1 MNFND
6 IETMVK
12 SKFKDIKKHA
22 EEIAHEIEVR
32 SGYLRKAEQYKRL
45 EFNLSFALDDIES
58 TAKDVQTAKTSAN
71 KDSVTVKGKAP
82 NTLYIEKRNL
92 MKQKLEMLGEDMGG
106 YKGIKADGGKVDQ
119 AKQLAAKTAKD
130 IEGCQKQTQQLAE
143 YIEGSDWE
151 GQFANKVKDVL
162 LIMAKFQEELVQPI
176 ADHQKAIDNLSQ
188 NLAKY
193 DTLSIK
199 QGLDRVN
206 P

>member
-45 EFNLSFALDDIES
+45 EFNLSFES
-58 TAKDVQTAKTSAN
+58 TAKDVQTAKSSAN

-92 MKQKLEMLGEDMGG
+92 MKQKLEMLGEDID
-106 YKGIKADGGKVDQ
+106 K
-119 AKQLAAKTAKD
+119 
-130 IEGCQKQTQQLAE
+130 
-143 YIEGSDWE
+143 
-151 GQFANKVKDVL
+151 NKESL
-162 LIMAKFQEELVQPI
+162 
-176 ADHQKAIDNLSQ
+176 QKAKEIAGEKASEYFNKAM
-188 NLAKY
+188 N
-193 DTLSIK
+193 
-199 QGLDRVN
+199 
-206 P
+206 

>member
-58 TAKDVQTAKTSAN
+58 TAKDVQTAKSSAN

-92 MKQKLEMLGEDMGG
+92 MKQKLEMLGEDID
-106 YKGIKADGGKVDQ
+106 KIKNPSK
-119 AKQLAAKTAKD
+119 KLRK
-130 IEGCQKQTQQLAE
+130 L
-143 YIEGSDWE
+143 
-151 GQFANKVKDVL
+151 
-162 LIMAKFQEELVQPI
+162 
-176 ADHQKAIDNLSQ
+176 
-188 NLAKY
+188 LAKRQVNI
-193 DTLSIK
+193 LIK
-199 QGLDRVN
+199 Q
-206 P
+206 

>member
-58 TAKDVQTAKTSAN
+58 TAKDVQTAKSSAN
-71 KDSVTVKGKAP
+71 KDSVSVKGKTP

-92 MKQKLEMLGEDMGG
+92 MKQKLEMLGEDID
-106 YKGIKADGGKVDQ
+106 K
-119 AKQLAAKTAKD
+119 
-130 IEGCQKQTQQLAE
+130 
-143 YIEGSDWE
+143 
-151 GQFANKVKDVL
+151 NKESL
-162 LIMAKFQEELVQPI
+162 
-176 ADHQKAIDNLSQ
+176 QKAKEIAGEKASEYFNKAM
-188 NLAKY
+188 N
-193 DTLSIK
+193 
-199 QGLDRVN
+199 
-206 P
+206 